1 MRSAVLERHPEYI
14 RLERKDRQLR
24 GGFWE
29 KYSWKKQEYVRR
41 RGLGVT
47 EIDRSF
53 HAFSKLEDFAEIN
66 QQQLQSEFVYGITET
81 VSQQG
86 HKRVRV

>member
-1 MRSAVLERHPEYI
+1 MRSAVMKRHPEYI
-14 RLERKDRQLR
+14 RLERKNRQLR

-66 QQQLQSEFVYGITET
+66 PQLHSEFVYGITEAL
-81 VSQQG
+81 SQQG
-86 HKRVRV
+86 HKIVRV

>member
-1 MRSAVLERHPEYI
+1 MRSAVMERHPEYI

-66 QQQLQSEFVYGITET
+66 PQLHSEYVYGITEAL
-81 VSQQG
+81 SQQG